1 MANPKIVVVPL
12 KEIDPPSEAQRNTID
27 PGKIIELAESIRS
40 NGLQEPILLRPM
52 NGRYEIVFGHRRFLA
67 HQHLGIGGI
76 PSFIREMDDVQV
88 IIVRAIENL
97 QRENLSPMEEAKT
110 YYLMKTKGGM
120 DLDEICKR
128 SGKHFNTVKR
138 FLRIYEWPPEF
149 QEAID
154 RRGVAISVAEELLKV
169 DDPQM
174 RHYYL
179 ELAVQNG
186 ITQKVAELWVSDY
199 FKSQQGK
206 LFEDAGGGWGCQ
218 LCFRG

>member
-1 MANPKIVVVPL
+1 
-12 KEIDPPSEAQRNTID
+12 
-27 PGKIIELAESIRS
+27 
-40 NGLQEPILLRPM
+40 
-52 NGRYEIVFGHRRFLA
+52 
-67 HQHLGIGGI
+67 
-76 PSFIREMDDVQV
+76 
-88 IIVRAIENL
+88 
-97 QRENLSPMEEAKT
+97 MEEARS

-120 DLDEICKR
+120 ELDEICKR

-206 LFEDAGGGWGCQ
+206 LFEDAGGGRDANFVLEDKPVYVTCQ
-218 LCFRG
+218 CCFAPVEIRLAKQLIVCDPCHQMVRKTKSSKQ